1 MCERKGDDMD
11 KKLKIAVIGG
21 GTVLVL
27 GAGIWF
33 GAKHFRKTTVPVY
46 SMEELAQEVWGNT
59 PAWKALYPQMYL
71 SRCVLWINRLYPRF
85 M

>member
-46 SMEELAQEVWGNT
+46 SM
-59 PAWKALYPQMYL
+59 
-71 SRCVLWINRLYPRF
+71 
-85 M
+85 